1 MGEPVPAD
9 AGGRHDASV
18 GQLTDAWVAAIHAR
32 GFVSAGRAEL
42 YELLSGAAWWTTAVV
57 DGRAETD
64 MAADVGAE
72 LVAAHLTDPAA
83 LRCSLDVLSSH
94 FADRTTDP
102 ARLRRFTAAV
112 GAMSAGYAR
121 TLQQRTRTEQDRIST
136 AAFAARSA
144 AENARWRSEA
154 RYGAVF
160 ENTALGISV
169 ADADGTILEA
179 NRALAGMLGYPPGE
193 LVGRSV
199 FEFIHPEDTPEMWPQ
214 IQAMLGG
221 RVGHVR
227 MEKSYFRKDGEQVWT
242 QLVVS
247 LIRDPDG
254 TPRHL
259 VAMIE
264 DVTERHRLQ
273 SRLQHQAEHDPLTG
287 LPNRALFFHRLTAA
301 LDAGPDS
308 RVGVCY
314 LDLDG
319 FKAVNDTLG
328 QDAGDQLLSAVA
340 QRLHDELG
348 VDGHTVA
355 RMGGDEF
362 VVLVEACTGTAQL
375 NAVAERALD
384 VVRRPVALRGREVVV
399 SASIGIVVW
408 PVPHDDDPGG
418 PQDTGDTGEARQSGA
433 AELMQAADTT
443 MYWAKRDGRDRIAVF
458 DQARHR
464 HDVHL
469 FELAGRMPGALDRG
483 EFDLEYQPLVS
494 FSDGRVA
501 GVEALARWRT
511 ADGDRLGPDVFIPL
525 AEQTGLIVPLGLHL
539 LHRACSDARAWVDAD
554 PSREFVLS
562 VNVAGRQLRQPDA
575 VQRIAGVLE
584 RTGWPAHALQL
595 ELTES
600 DLMSA
605 SGRPVAALQELSRLG
620 VRIAIDDF
628 GTGYSNLVYLH
639 RLPVD
644 VLKLAGSFVSA
655 QDPQAADATREVDSP
670 VILSAMIDLAH
681 SLGLR
686 VVAES
691 VETDG
696 QAAHLRSLGC
706 DVGQGW
712 FMAPPLPAR
721 EVEQMLDRRV
731 SFGDGRRPAG

>member
-1 MGEPVPAD
+1 MGDPVPARP
-9 AGGRHDASV
+9 GGAPDRGV
-18 GQLTDAWVAAIHAR
+18 EQLTEAWVATIHTR

-42 YELLSGAAWWTTAVV
+42 HSVLSEAAWWTAAVV
-57 DGRAETD
+57 DGRAD
-64 MAADVGAE
+64 IQAAADVGAS

-94 FADRTTDP
+94 FGDRIGDP

-112 GAMSAGYAR
+112 GALSAGYAR
-121 TLQQRTRTEQDRIST
+121 TLQERTRTEQDRIST

-169 ADADGTILEA
+169 SDIDGQVLEA
-179 NRALAGMLGYPPGE
+179 NRALTAMLGYRPGE

-214 IQAMLGG
+214 IEAMLEG

-247 LIRDPDG
+247 LIRDPEG
-254 TPRHL
+254 SPRYL
-259 VAMIE
+259 VAMVE

-273 SRLQHQAEHDPLTG
+273 SRLRHQAEHDPLTG
-287 LPNRALFFHRLTAA
+287 LPNRALFFTRLTAA
-301 LDAGPDS
+301 LDDGADP

-328 QDAGDQLLSAVA
+328 HDAGDQLLTTVA
-340 QRLHDELG
+340 RRLDEVLG
-348 VDGHTVA
+348 TDGHTVA

-362 VVLVEACTGTAQL
+362 VVLVEHCTGVEQL
-375 NAVAERALD
+375 TTMAGRALD

-399 SASIGIVVW
+399 TASIGVVAW
-408 PVPHDDDPGG
+408 PVPDDEATRPADGPAAGG
-418 PQDTGDTGEARQSGA
+418 S

-458 DQARHR
+458 DPVRHST
-464 HDVHL
+464 DVHL
-469 FELAGRMPGALDRG
+469 FDLAGRMPGALDRG
-483 EFDLEYQPLVS
+483 EFELAYQPLVS
-494 FSDGRVA
+494 FADGRTV

-511 ADGDRLGPDVFIPL
+511 ADGEVLGPDVFIPL

-539 LHRACSDARAWVDAD
+539 LERACTDARSWVGAD
-554 PSREFVLS
+554 PDREFSVS
-562 VNVAGRQLRQPDA
+562 VNIAGRQLRRPDA
-575 VQRIAGVLE
+575 VERIAEVLD

-600 DLMSA
+600 DLMA
-605 SGRPVAALQELSRLG
+605 AGGRPTEALEELSRLG

-628 GTGYSNLVYLH
+628 GTGYSNLAYLH

-644 VLKLAGSFVSA
+644 VLKLAGSFVS
-655 QDPQAADATREVDSP
+655 PVATTCPEAGRDIDSP

-681 SLGLR
+681 SLGLQ

-691 VETDG
+691 VETVEQG
-696 QAAHLRSLGC
+696 AHLRSLGC

-712 FMAPPLPAR
+712 LIAPPLPPE
-721 EVEQMLDRRV
+721 EVPPMLDRKTE
-731 SFGDGRRPAG
+731 F

>member
-1 MGEPVPAD
+1 MGGPVPAD
-9 AGGRHDASV
+9 AGGRHDPGV
-18 GQLTDAWVAAIHAR
+18 EQLADAWVAAIHAR

-42 YELLSGAAWWTTAVV
+42 YGLLSGAAWWTTAVV
-57 DGRAETD
+57 DGRAEVE

-72 LVAAHLTDPAA
+72 LVAAHLTDSAA
-83 LRCSLDVLSSH
+83 LRCSLDVLSAH
-94 FADRTTDP
+94 FTDRITDP
-102 ARLRRFTAAV
+102 ARLQRFTAAV
-112 GAMSAGYAR
+112 GALSAGYAR
-121 TLQQRTRTEQDRIST
+121 TLQERTRTEQDRIST

-169 ADADGTILEA
+169 ADVGGRILEA
-179 NRALAGMLGYPPGE
+179 NRALTDMLGYRPGE

-199 FEFIHPEDTPEMWPQ
+199 FEFIHPQDTPEMWPQ
-214 IQAMLGG
+214 IQAMLAG

-227 MEKSYFRKDGEQVWT
+227 TEKTYFRKDGEQVWT

-254 TPRHL
+254 SPRHL

-273 SRLQHQAEHDPLTG
+273 SRLRHQAEHDPLTG
-287 LPNRALFFHRLTAA
+287 LPNRALFFRRLTAA
-301 LDAGPDS
+301 LDAGPDAKI
-308 RVGVCY
+308 GVCY

-328 QDAGDQLLSAVA
+328 HDAGDQLLRTVA
-340 QRLHDELG
+340 QRLHEALG
-348 VDGHTVA
+348 DDGHTVA

-362 VVLVEACTGTAQL
+362 VVLVEDCPGADQL
-375 NAVAERALD
+375 RSVAERALE
-384 VVRRPVALRGREVVV
+384 VVRRQVRLRGREVVV
-399 SASIGIVVW
+399 SASIGIVAW
-408 PVPHDDDPGG
+408 PVPEDASG
-418 PQDTGDTGEARQSGA
+418 PRYRGGA

-458 DQARHR
+458 DLARHR
-464 HDVHL
+464 NDVHL

-494 FSDGRVA
+494 FADGSVT

-525 AEQTGLIVPLGLHL
+525 AEQSGLIVPLGLHL
-539 LHRACSDARAWVDAD
+539 LHRACSDAQDWVAAD
-554 PSREFVLS
+554 PGRSFVLS
-562 VNVAGRQLRQPDA
+562 VNIAGRQLRQDDA
-575 VQRIAGVLE
+575 VERIVEVLGE
-584 RTGWPAHALQL
+584 TGWPAESLQL

-605 SGRPVAALQELSRLG
+605 SGRPVEALQELSRLG

-628 GTGYSNLVYLH
+628 GTGYSNLAYLH

-655 QDPQAADATREVDSP
+655 RDAPGRDTAHEVDSP

-686 VVAES
+686 VIAES
-691 VETDG
+691 VETVE
-696 QAAHLRSLGC
+696 QAEHLRSVGC
-706 DVGQGW
+706 DDGQG
-712 FMAPPLPAR
+712 FLMSEPLPPGRIGAL
-721 EVEQMLDRRV
+721 LD
-731 SFGDGRRPAG
+731 SGFGAEFGFGPKPDAV

>member
-1 MGEPVPAD
+1 MGDPVSARR
-9 AGGRHDASV
+9 GGRPDPGV
-18 GQLTDAWVAAIHAR
+18 ERLTEAWVTAIHAR

-42 YELLSGAAWWTTAVV
+42 HSVLSGAAWWTTAVV
-57 DGRAETD
+57 DGRAELER
-64 MAADVGAE
+64 AADVGAT

-83 LRCSLDVLSSH
+83 LRCSLDVLAVH
-94 FADRTTDP
+94 FGNRIGDP
-102 ARLRRFTAAV
+102 VRLRRFTAAV
-112 GAMSAGYAR
+112 GALSAGYAR
-121 TLQQRTRTEQDRIST
+121 TLQERTRTEQDRIST

-169 ADADGTILEA
+169 ADTDGRILEA
-179 NRALAGMLGYPPGE
+179 NRTLGVMLGYPPGQ
-193 LVGRSV
+193 LLGRSV

-214 IQAMLGG
+214 IEDMLAG
-221 RVGHVR
+221 RVGRVR
-227 MEKSYFRKDGEQVWT
+227 MEKSYFRRDGERLWT
-242 QLVVS
+242 ELVVS
-247 LIRDPDG
+247 LIRDPEG
-254 TPRHL
+254 APRYL

-273 SRLQHQAEHDPLTG
+273 SRLRHQAEHDPLTG
-287 LPNRALFFHRLTAA
+287 LPNRALFFSRLGAA
-301 LDAGPDS
+301 LDDGTDAQ
-308 RVGVCY
+308 VGICY

-328 QDAGDQLLSAVA
+328 HDAGDVLLSTVA
-340 QRLHDELG
+340 QRLQDALG
-348 VDGHTVA
+348 DDTHTVA

-362 VVLVEACTGTAQL
+362 VVLVQDCPGVEQLRTTAG
-375 NAVAERALD
+375 RALD
-384 VVRRPVALRGREVVV
+384 VVRRPVALRGRQVVV
-399 SASIGIVVW
+399 TASIGIVSW
-408 PVPHDDDPGG
+408 PVPECRAEEGPRTGG
-418 PQDTGDTGEARQSGA
+418 AE
-433 AELMQAADTT
+433 ELMQAADTT

-458 DQARHR
+458 DPVRHR
-464 HDVHL
+464 TDVQL
-469 FELAGRMPGALDRG
+469 FELAGRMPGALEQG
-483 EFDLEYQPLVS
+483 EFALEYQPLMS
-494 FSDGRVA
+494 FADGRVA

-511 ADGDRLGPDVFIPL
+511 ADGEQLGPDVFIPL

-539 LHRACSDARAWVDAD
+539 LHRACSDARAWADAD
-554 PSREFVLS
+554 PAREFVLS

-575 VQRIAGVLE
+575 VERITEVLT
-584 RTGWPAHALQL
+584 RTGWPAHALQV

-605 SGRPVAALQELSRLG
+605 GGRPIEALDELSRLG

-628 GTGYSNLVYLH
+628 GTGYSNLAYLH

-655 QDPQAADATREVDSP
+655 TDPTAPGTGRDVDSP

-681 SLGLR
+681 SLGLH

-691 VETDG
+691 VETVE
-696 QAAHLRSLGC
+696 QATHLRSLGC

-712 FMAPPLPAR
+712 FIAPPLPPG
-721 EVEQMLDRRV
+721 EVEAALDRRIA
-731 SFGDGRRPAG
+731 FGDGPGPTCS